1 MKKETGRNGGQLKR
15 LEKGDAGNE
24 GAGRPLGSKSF
35 KTLLEDALEKTT
47 KTKSG
52 ETLSLKTASAIQLV
66 AILISPETDDNTKLK
81 AFQIIRDTIG
91 EAPILKTENLNTNLN
106 MEGET
111 LTPEMIDEFE
121 AFMSAKSKSDNGSSP
136 IPGKQ
141 KR

>member
-1 MKKETGRNGGQLKR
+1 MKEEAGRNGGRLKR
-15 LEKGDAGNE
+15 LEKGDPANE
-24 GAGRPLGSKSF
+24 GAGRPVGSKSF
-35 KTLLEDALEKTT
+35 KTLLEEALEKTT

-106 MEGET
+106 TESQILTAEQIAGIDALLEGNQ
-111 LTPEMIDEFE
+111 
-121 AFMSAKSKSDNGSSP
+121 KQDNDKP
-136 IPGKQ
+136 VPGKQ
-141 KR
+141 KGK